1 MAPVVNIKPI
11 WKAELAMFQT
21 GIAGMIKT
29 ALKKLLIK
37 INRVSVSG
45 KFHALMN
52 VGIKAKVFAAAAS
65 KTAMSGELA
74 SCQNNNAVKDR
85 PPQNQS
91 NQVSCQ

>member
-52 VGIKAKVFAAAAS
+52 VGIEAKVFAAVAS
-65 KTAMSGELA
+65 KTAMSGEPV

-91 NQVSCQ
+91 NRVSCQ

>member
-1 MAPVVNIKPI
+1 MTPVPNIKLI
-11 WKAELAMFQT
+11 WNAELAMFQT
-21 GIAGMIKT
+21 GIAGIIKT

-52 VGIKAKVFAAAAS
+52 VGIKANVFAAAAS

-74 SCQNNNAVKDR
+74 SCQNSNAAKDR
-85 PPQNQS
+85 PPQIQS

>member
-1 MAPVVNIKPI
+1 MTPVVNIKPI

-29 ALKKLLIK
+29 ALKKLVIK
-37 INRVSVSG
+37 VNRVSVSG

-52 VGIKAKVFAAAAS
+52 VGIEAKVFAAVAS
-65 KTAMSGELA
+65 KTAMSGEPV

-91 NQVSCQ
+91 NRVRRQ